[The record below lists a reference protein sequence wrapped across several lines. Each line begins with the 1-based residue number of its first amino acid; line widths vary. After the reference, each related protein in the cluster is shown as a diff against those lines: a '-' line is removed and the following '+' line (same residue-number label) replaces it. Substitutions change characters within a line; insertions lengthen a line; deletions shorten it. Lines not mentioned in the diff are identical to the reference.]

1 MAVNCWVL
9 PAAIEDVAGVT
20 AIETSSGAVPVPL
33 NATICG
39 LEVPLSTIVRL
50 PVRVPIVVGSNVTEI
65 TQLAPEASVAG
76 LTGQSLVDA

>member
-20 AIETSSGAVPVPL
+20 AIETSSGAAPVPL

-39 LEVPLSTIVRL
+39 LDVPLSTIVRL
-50 PVRVPIVVGSNVTEI
+50 PVREPIAVGANVTEI
-65 TQLAPEASVAG
+65 VQLAPETSVAG
-76 LTGQSLVDA
+76 LTGQSPVDA